1 MIFVAPVDLGAELEA
16 IAEID
21 DLRRQLR
28 WRVVDGPRR
37 WYGGLRRLVFAK
49 AVQGSNAIEGYHAT
63 TDDVLA
69 AVEDEETFEAS
80 PETRHALEGYRDAM
94 TYVVQLANDGSL
106 DVDESLLRSL
116 HFMMLKHDLSKRPGR
131 WRAGDVF
138 VKREPSGEIVYEAP
152 DVSTAPAL
160 ISELIENVNGH
171 DGPLLVRAAMAH
183 LNLTMVH
190 PFKDGN
196 GRMARCLQTLV
207 LAREKVV
214 APVFSSI
221 EEEIGRDAEAYYAVL
236 GDVGRGSWRPENDAR
251 PWIRYCLNC
260 HYRQAQRVLRRVREA
275 EDVWARFEQLVGERG
290 LPARAV
296 GPLCDASRGLRMHN
310 WSYRLAV
317 EESEGHT
324 IDPAMASRDLKALV
338 NAGLLAPRG
347 ETRGR
352 YYLGTPDLTAVR
364 REVRTEYPIGPVTD
378 LFETDGQRLP
388 PMPA

>member
-1 MIFVAPVDLGAELEA
+1 MISVPPTDLGAELEA

-21 DLRRQLR
+21 DLRRQLK
-28 WRVVDGPRR
+28 WRVADGPRR

-49 AVQGSNAIEGYHAT
+49 AVQGSNAIEGYNAT

-69 AVEDEETFEAS
+69 AVEDEETVEAS
-80 PETRHALEGYRDAM
+80 METRLALQGYRDAM
-94 TYVVQLANDGSL
+94 TYVVQLADDDNL
-106 DVDESLLRSL
+106 DVDESLLKSL

-152 DVSTAPAL
+152 DVLAVPRL
-160 ISELIENVNGH
+160 IGELMECVNGH
-171 DGPLLVRAAMAH
+171 DGPLLVRATMAH
-183 LNLTMVH
+183 LNLTMIH

-221 EEEIGRDAEAYYAVL
+221 EEEIGRNPEAYFAVL
-236 GDVGRGSWRPENDAR
+236 GDVGGGSWHPENDAR

-260 HYRQAQRVLRRVREA
+260 HYRQGQRVLRRVREV
-275 EDVWARFEQLVGERG
+275 EDVWARFEQLVNEWG

-310 WSYRLAV
+310 WNYRLAV
-317 EESEGHT
+317 QESEGYP

-338 NAGLLAPRG
+338 NAGLLTPRG

-352 YYLGTPDLTAVR
+352 YYLGTPDLRAVR
-364 REVRTEYPIGPVTD
+364 KEVRSRYPIGPATD
-378 LFETDGQRLP
+378 LFETGGQQLQL
-388 PMPA
+388 MPT